1 MIHCHKC
8 KTVNPPSAEKCSKC
22 GKDLLP
28 GSSFSERVTGFGCM
42 IVLAAISIPGM
53 YFCSRSAIAI
63 GEGTGR
69 SIALLILGPVMAVIF
84 LIIALVIAFRKV
96 ALFERYQN
104 RAERHIKLDPQQAIQ
119 DYSQAFANLPRKT
132 SDLGF
137 QLKNKQAEVFTQLGM
152 INEAQANYQQALA
165 IIEDLYQS
173 KPQKEKLKYMEERAN
188 LLEKL
193 GRQEESDREGLN
205 YTYLAEKAL
214 PEKKIAMGAME
225 GFEKANIDSKRKV
238 IYEKR
243 KAILDRGLFIT
254 MGYCRKCKTA
264 VQLDYT
270 LHCTVN
276 PKHEKIDSIR
286 FVLAGEVEKA
296 KQEILIKR

>member
-8 KTVNPPSAEKCSKC
+8 KTVNPPNAEKCSKC

-28 GSSFSERVTGFGCM
+28 GSSFGERVTGFGCM
-42 IVLAAISIPGM
+42 IVLAAISIPAM
-53 YFCSRSAIAI
+53 YFCSQSAIAI

-69 SIALLILGPVMAVIF
+69 SIALLILGPIMAVFF

-104 RAERHIKLDPQQAIQ
+104 RAERHIKLDSQQAIQ
-119 DYSQAFANLPRKT
+119 DFSQAFANLPQKT

-152 INEAQANYQQALA
+152 INEAQADYQQALA
-165 IIEDLYQS
+165 IIEDLYQA

-225 GFEKANIDSKRKV
+225 GIEKANIDSKRKD

-254 MGYCRKCKTA
+254 VGYCRKCKTA

-270 LHCTVN
+270 LQCTVN
-276 PKHEKIDSIR
+276 PKHDKIDSIR

-296 KQEILIKR
+296 KQEISIKR

>member
-8 KTVNPPSAEKCSKC
+8 KTVNPTNAEKCGKC

-28 GSSFSERVTGFGCM
+28 GSSFGERVTGFGCM
-42 IVLAAISIPGM
+42 ILLAAISIPAM
-53 YFCSRSAIAI
+53 YFCSSSAIAI

-69 SIALLILGPVMAVIF
+69 SIALLILGPIMAVSF

-96 ALFERYQN
+96 ALYERYQN
-104 RAERHIKLDPQQAIQ
+104 RANRHIKLDPQQAIQ
-119 DYSQAFANLPRKT
+119 DFSQAFVNLPQKT
-132 SDLGF
+132 SDLGV
-137 QLKNKQAEVFTQLGM
+137 QILISQAELFTQEGR
-152 INEAQANYQQALA
+152 NYEAQAGFQQALA
-165 IIEDLYQS
+165 IVEDLVQA

-193 GRQEESDREGLN
+193 GRQEEADREGLN

-225 GFEKANIDSKRKV
+225 GIEKANIDSKRND
-238 IYEKR
+238 IYKKR

-254 MGYCRKCKTA
+254 VGYCRKCKTA

-270 LHCTVN
+270 LVCPVN
-276 PKHEKIDSIR
+276 PKHDKIDSIQ

-296 KQEILIKR
+296 KQEISIKR